1 MMWAL
6 LFVAVAGATPTALGT
21 YATESACQSALRTV
35 YEARLIPPG
44 VAKTPQMNQ
53 VIDLKIQYQR
63 QFLCVPTNAN

>member
-1 MMWAL
+1 MWAL
-6 LFVAVAGATPTALGT
+6 IFVAVAGATPTALGT

-44 VAKTPQMNQ
+44 VVKTPQMNQ

-63 QFLCVPTNAN
+63 QFLCVRTNAN